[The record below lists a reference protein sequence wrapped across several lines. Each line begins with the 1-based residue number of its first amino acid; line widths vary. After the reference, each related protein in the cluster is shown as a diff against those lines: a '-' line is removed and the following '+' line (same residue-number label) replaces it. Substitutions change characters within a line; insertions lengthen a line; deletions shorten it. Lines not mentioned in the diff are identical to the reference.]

1 MSYCLVIDIHNA
13 KFTYEFLNNMHKKNF
28 KNKRLQQLTQNL
40 SELEA
45 ILT

>member
-1 MSYCLVIDIHNA
+1 MFYCLVIDFHNA
-13 KFTYEFLNNMHKKNF
+13 KFTYEPWNKIHFEDY

-40 SELEA
+40 SELEV